1 MTHLFQATTVWWPA
15 KIKLTYWR
23 QILEIFEIIW
33 KKNSKKKIEI
43 SLKVHAIQGA
53 NFLDK
58 IFKWDIFIV
67 TSLSHPCHESHDYV
81 TTMSQLCQKIFL
93 WKFCFWCVTFS
104 GHFHFINNE
113 LIWIASMRIFLFANL
128 PRYHYKTVASTF
140 HNIVTSFQ
148 DYCHICNIFTHRHI
162 GNILR
167 YISSTLSSMY
177 SVSKRFS
184 KCTNPYWKPNPK
196 RAIITSEV
204 VLDFISRNHYNMYIK
219 ISIVIFRF
227 FEGPL

>member
-1 MTHLFQATTVWWPA
+1 MRHF
-15 KIKLTYWR
+15 YSH
-23 QILEIFEIIW
+23 IF
-33 KKNSKKKIEI
+33 
-43 SLKVHAIQGA
+43 
-53 NFLDK
+53 
-58 IFKWDIFIV
+58 V
-67 TSLSHPCHESHDYV
+67 TPMSRVSRLCHHHV
-81 TTMSQLCQKIFL
+81 TAVSEFFL

-148 DYCHICNIFTHRHI
+148 DYCHICNVFTHRHI

-196 RAIITSEV
+196 RAIIASEV
-204 VLDFISRNHYNMYIK
+204 FWILFPEII
-219 ISIVIFRF
+219 ITCT
-227 FEGPL
+227 

>member
-1 MTHLFQATTVWWPA
+1 MSRPCHSCVSIIFFFVKIFFLVCDIFWTLSFQWTHL
-15 KIKLTYWR
+15 
-23 QILEIFEIIW
+23 
-33 KKNSKKKIEI
+33 NS
-43 SLKVHAIQGA
+43 L
-53 NFLDK
+53 
-58 IFKWDIFIV
+58 
-67 TSLSHPCHESHDYV
+67 
-81 TTMSQLCQKIFL
+81 
-93 WKFCFWCVTFS
+93 
-104 GHFHFINNE
+104 NE
-113 LIWIASMRIFLFANL
+113 NFLFANL

-148 DYCHICNIFTHRHI
+148 DYCHICNVFTHRHI

-196 RAIITSEV
+196 RAIIASEV

-219 ISIVIFRF
+219 NSIGIFRF
-227 FEGPL
+227 FESPL